1 MEIAITITAVPS
13 REDLLLDTAAALQR
27 ELNGALEFRWLG
39 QGEAMDLILPA
50 GQKTPSPQPSPQG
63 ERELEQQ
70 SSPQEER
77 ELEQQSSSEVE
88 RELEQQSP
96 SGVERELGPQSS
108 AQGGGEFERPLSPRG
123 ERQSE
128 GGLSHLKEMVAA
140 AVGDRPLD
148 WCVQPA
154 AGRKKRMLI
163 ADMDSTIIGQES
175 LDEMAELR
183 GIRPEIAAITERA
196 MRGDLDF
203 EAGLRE
209 RIGLLKGLR
218 AADLEHVLHDRIT
231 LNFGARTLVETMK
244 ANGAHT
250 VLVSGSF
257 TIFTHTVAARA
268 GFAKDRANVLIWE
281 NGHLA
286 GVAEPILGREAKLA
300 AAKEEAAAHGISP
313 AEVIAVGDGAN
324 DLDMLKWAGLSIAC
338 RAKPVVAAEADAR
351 VNHTDLTALL
361 YFQGYTRDEFVS

>member
-1 MEIAITITAVPS
+1 MLLALPPYWLLERKLTTGCKPVMEIAITITAVPS
-13 REDLLLDTAAALQR
+13 QEDLLLDTAAALQR

-50 GQKTPSPQPSPQG
+50 GEKPPSPQPSPARGEGVGCDGCAGVPSPLAGEGQG
-63 ERELEQQ
+63 E
-70 SSPQEER
+70 
-77 ELEQQSSSEVE
+77 
-88 RELEQQSP
+88 
-96 SGVERELGPQSS
+96 
-108 AQGGGEFERPLSPRG
+108 GE
-123 ERQSE
+123 
-128 GGLSHLKEMVAA
+128 LSHLKEMVAA
-140 AVGDRPLD
+140 AVADRPLD
-148 WCVQPA
+148 WCVQRT

-196 MRGDLDF
+196 MRGELDF
-203 EAGLRE
+203 EAALRE
-209 RIGLLKGLR
+209 RIGLLRGLR

-268 GFAKDRANVLIWE
+268 GFAKDRANVLLWE

-300 AAKEEAAAHGISP
+300 AAKEEAAAHGLSP
-313 AEVIAVGDGAN
+313 EEAIAVGDGAN
-324 DLDMLKWAGLSIAC
+324 DLDMLKWAGLSVAY
-338 RAKPVVAAEADAR
+338 RAKPAVAAEADVR
-351 VNHTDLTALL
+351 VNHADLTALL